1 MKNDPWLPPILV
13 PILPC
18 PQRSP
23 TCKPKP
29 LHSDLAINPEQLL
42 LFSLYSEASEETP
55 KDSKQP
61 WMGQLR
67 RPTSLQT

>member
-1 MKNDPWLPPILV
+1 MTLGSSWPILV

-18 PQRSP
+18 SQSSP
-23 TCKPKP
+23 LCKLKP

-55 KDSKQP
+55 KDSKEP
-61 WMGQLR
+61 RMGRLR
-67 RPTSLQT
+67 PPASLQT